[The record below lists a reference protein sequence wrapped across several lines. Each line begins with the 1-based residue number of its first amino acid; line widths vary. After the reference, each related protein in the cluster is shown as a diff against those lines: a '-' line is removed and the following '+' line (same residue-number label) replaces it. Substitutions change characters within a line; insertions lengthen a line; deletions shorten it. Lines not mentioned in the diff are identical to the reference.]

1 MDDLDNIVA
10 GIPMNALADRLGVD
24 PNTAESAVRQALPA
38 LLGGLQA
45 NAADPAGAAS
55 LSGALAEHP
64 PDLVAGGVDLS
75 QVDADDGQKI
85 VGNIFGSQTDQVA
98 QTLGGNLGGSGDLIK
113 RLLPLLAPI
122 VLSYLSSRM
131 RGGTPTVNEPQPSA
145 GVGDLLGSILGGI
158 GGGMPAGASNAPGG
172 SVVDMLGGLLGGGR
186 R

>member
-10 GIPMNALADRLGVD
+10 GIPMNALADQLGVD
-24 PNTAESAVRQALPA
+24 PTTAESAVRQALPA

-64 PDLVAGGVDLS
+64 PDLVTGGVDLS
-75 QVDADDGQKI
+75 HVDTDDGQKI

-131 RGGTPTVNEPQPSA
+131 RGGTPTGNEPQPSA
-145 GVGDLLGSILGGI
+145 DVGDLLGSILGGI
-158 GGGMPAGASNAPGG
+158 GGGMTGGANAPGG

>member
-64 PDLVAGGVDLS
+64 PDLVGG
-75 QVDADDGQKI
+75 G
-85 VGNIFGSQTDQVA
+85 
-98 QTLGGNLGGSGDLIK
+98 GDLIK

-131 RGGTPTVNEPQPSA
+131 RGGTPTGNEPQPSA

-172 SVVDMLGGLLGGGR
+172 SVL
-186 R
+186 